1 MKRGGDC
8 MSNYLIE
15 LGTILRNARKIRG
28 FTIQELADKIQKSKS
43 TLSKY
48 ERGEIAVDILTVND
62 IALALNVR
70 VEDLLPQ
77 SENFV
82 KQFHPSASSVT
93 PSFFRDN
100 NYFYSYYYD
109 GRNKSIVCSKFI
121 VQDSNTDNTIHVTV
135 YMNVKDLEY
144 PQICENTYHGQISHH
159 DIITR
164 MDLINRDTVV
174 ERATIAILSPFVEN
188 DVRWGLWTG
197 ISIRPVMP
205 ASIKM
210 LFTKTPQKLDLSLKK
225 KLVLSNEDYKQI
237 KHYNMFP
244 VF

>member
-1 MKRGGDC
+1 M
-8 MSNYLIE
+8 
-15 LGTILRNARKIRG
+15 
-28 FTIQELADKIQKSKS
+28 
-43 TLSKY
+43 
-48 ERGEIAVDILTVND
+48 
-62 IALALNVR
+62 
-70 VEDLLPQ
+70 PQ
-77 SENFV
+77 SDNFTS
-82 KQFHPSASSVT
+82 QLFSNSPSNI

-100 NYFYSYYYD
+100 TSFYSYYYD

-121 VQDSNTDNTIHVTV
+121 VKNSNKDNAIHVTV
-135 YMNVKDLEY
+135 YMNIKDLDY
-144 PQICENTYHGQISHH
+144 PQVCENTYYGQVSHY

-164 MDLINRDTVV
+164 IDLINRDTII
-174 ERATIAILSPFVEN
+174 EKASIAILSPFVEN

-210 LFTKTPQKLDLSLKK
+210 LFTKSPQKIDLDLKK
-225 KLVLSNEDYKQI
+225 KLILSTEDYKQI